1 MKVMLLKDVYK
12 LGRAGDV
19 KRVADGYGR
28 NYLIPQGM
36 ATLATDG
43 ALKQAGRIRESAAEE
58 RARLNQELTAVFD
71 RLNGIQLNFPM
82 RAGETG
88 KLYGSVTTQ
97 MISDAVREAT
107 GVELDRHQIDSE
119 PLKTLGV
126 HSVAAR
132 LTVDLIPELT
142 VVVHAEDLP
151 PESAFEVEPVEE
163 EIEAVGSFSDLQAEL
178 EAEEAD
184 AEAERQSADDAER
197 TLEDDWPLDLDAT
210 SAAAEPQP
218 SQSEATNIEE
228 DTESE

>member
-58 RARLNQELTAVFD
+58 RARLNQEMTAVFD

-97 MISDAVREAT
+97 MISDAIREAT

-126 HSVAAR
+126 HSVPAR
-132 LTVDLIPELT
+132 LTVDLIPDLM

-151 PESAFEVEPVEE
+151 PESAFKVEPVEE
-163 EIEAVGSFSDLQAEL
+163 EIEAVGSFTDLQAEL

-184 AEAERQSADDAER
+184 AEAEGESADESER
-197 TLEDDWPLDLDAT
+197 TLEDDWPLDAA
-210 SAAAEPQP
+210 SAIAGPQP
-218 SQSEATNIEE
+218 SQSETTDIEE

>member
-36 ATLATDG
+36 ATLATEG
-43 ALKQAGRIRESAAEE
+43 ALKQADRIRESAAEE
-58 RARLNQELTAVFD
+58 RARLNQELTAVHE
-71 RLNGIQLNFPM
+71 RLNGLQLNFPV

-97 MISDAVREAT
+97 MISDAIREST
-107 GVELDRHQIDSE
+107 GVEVDRHQIESE
-119 PLKTLGV
+119 PIKTLGV
-126 HSVAAR
+126 HMVAAR

-142 VVVHAEDLP
+142 IVVHQEDLP
-151 PESAFEVEPVEE
+151 PESAFEAEPVEE

-178 EAEEAD
+178 EAEEA
-184 AEAERQSADDAER
+184 EAELEETETAEP
-197 TLEDDWPLDLDAT
+197 TLEDDWPLDR
-210 SAAAEPQP
+210 EPEP
-218 SQSEATNIEE
+218 APEQSEAESA
-228 DTESE
+228 DESEPES